1 MKNPPMIHLTVLLL
15 VFKTFFAVA
24 QSSPETVEFAGINV
38 SISKEAQALIQN
50 DIKTLTS
57 NRTYLNA
64 KLDRIALYFPII
76 ETMLATEGIPDDFK
90 YLAVQESGL
99 LPDAVSKSNAVG
111 FWQFKRE
118 TAMEFGLRVDEQIDE
133 RKNIHASTRAAC
145 LYMKRNNLVLNN
157 WISSLNSYRTGLSN
171 VYKFI
176 AKEWYGSKDITVT
189 DKTDF
194 YVLRAI
200 AHKLVFEKEIVKY
213 RPNDITFFE
222 YNFNSGKSIP
232 FIAKE
237 LSVSEDDLW
246 KYNRWMAS
254 SIVPDDKPY
263 TMVVAVS
270 ENELVGMNEKVSN
283 SNGKVD
289 IFTEDLGFP
298 VLTRITPKTKNK
310 NVPIF
315 YNINNKAGIQA
326 QMGDDIESICSRADF
341 DLEDFIKYNDL
352 TEGLDTKITPN
363 EVYYLEKKGK
373 KAPVPFH
380 TITNATEQSLWK
392 VSQMY
397 GICLDKL
404 LKYNRLDAP
413 QRLVDGRV
421 LWLSKTRPS
430 NSPVEVINVPTA
442 KPVLQKPIESV
453 QVSKTV
459 SQQSEGV
466 KVVDLTMS
474 EKSKEAVLV
483 AIATQPAQ
491 PSTQEETGQ
500 VTVTNNE
507 EFRPNIPVQIHQV
520 KDYTHTVTSGENYF
534 SIARKYNISVSDLWT
549 WNKLTKE
556 VKLGIGKKLLIKFGH
571 YYMPNNSMLA
581 QGNK

>member
-1 MKNPPMIHLTVLLL
+1 MIQLTVLVL
-15 VFKTFFAVA
+15 VFKSFFLAA
-24 QSSPETVEFAGINV
+24 QSNQVPETVEFAGINII
-38 SISKEAQALIQN
+38 ISKEAQILIQN

-57 NRTYLNA
+57 NKTYLNA
-64 KLDRIALYFPII
+64 KLDRVALYFPII

-90 YLAVQESGL
+90 YLAVQESAL
-99 LPDAVSKSNAVG
+99 LPDAISKSNAVG

-118 TAMEFGLRVDEQIDE
+118 TAQEFGLRVDDQIDE

-200 AHKLVFEKEIVKY
+200 AHKLVFEKEIPKY

-222 YNFNSGKSIP
+222 YTFNAGKSIP
-232 FIAKE
+232 LIASE
-237 LSVSEDDLW
+237 LGVSEDDLW

-270 ENELVGMNEKVSN
+270 ENEMESMKEKALTM
-283 SNGKVD
+283 NGKVD
-289 IFTEDLGFP
+289 LFTEDLGFP
-298 VLTRITPKTKNK
+298 VLTRITPKTKIK

-326 QMGDDIESICSRADF
+326 QVGDDIESICARADF
-341 DLEDFIKYNDL
+341 DIEKFVKYNDL
-352 TEGLDTKITPN
+352 ADGLDTKITPN

-380 TITNATEQSLWK
+380 TITNATEQNLWK

-397 GICLDKL
+397 GICLTKL

-421 LWLSKTRPS
+421 LWLSKTRPKS
-430 NSPVEVINVPTA
+430 SPVEVINMPTA
-442 KPVLQKPIESV
+442 KPIFPKNVETI
-453 QVSKTV
+453 QVSQTV
-459 SQQSEGV
+459 SQQSEDV
-466 KVVDLTMS
+466 KVIDLTLV
-474 EKSKEAVLV
+474 ETTNEAAVSQIPTKYEV
-483 AIATQPAQ
+483 RQP
-491 PSTQEETGQ
+491 TT
-500 VTVTNNE
+500 NE
-507 EFRPNIPVQIHQV
+507 EVKPTIPTQVHQV
-520 KDYTHTVTSGENYF
+520 KDYTHTVTNGENYF
-534 SIARKYNISVSDLWT
+534 SIARKYNISVNDLWA

-556 VKLGIGKKLLIKFGH
+556 NKLGIGKKLIIKFGH
-571 YYMPNNSMLA
+571 YYVPNNVMLA
-581 QGNK
+581 QGSK

>member
-15 VFKTFFAVA
+15 IFNAFFAVA
-24 QSSPETVEFAGINV
+24 QSSPVPETVEFAGINV
-38 SISKEAQALIQN
+38 SLSKEAQALIQS

-76 ETMLATEGIPDDFK
+76 ETMLALEGIPDDFK

-176 AKEWYGSKDITVT
+176 PKEWYGSKDITIT

-200 AHKLVFEKEIVKY
+200 AHKLVFEKEIPKY
-213 RPNDITFFE
+213 RPNDISFFE
-222 YNFNSGKSIP
+222 YNFNAGKSML

-237 LSVSEDDLW
+237 LGVSEDDLW
-246 KYNRWMAS
+246 KYNRWMENT
-254 SIVPDDKPY
+254 IVPDDKPY
-263 TMVVAVS
+263 TMVVAIS
-270 ENELVGMNEKVSN
+270 ENDLSVMQEKVLTM
-283 SNGKVD
+283 NGK
-289 IFTEDLGFP
+289 INLFTEDLGFP
-298 VLTRITPKTKNK
+298 VLTRITPKTKGK

-315 YNINNKAGIQA
+315 YDINNKAGIQA
-326 QMGDDIESICSRADF
+326 QMGDDVESICSRADF
-341 DLEDFIKYNDL
+341 EVEKFIKYNDL
-352 TEGLDTKITPN
+352 TEGLNTKITPN
-363 EVYYLEKKGK
+363 EVYYLEKKNK

-397 GICLDKL
+397 GICLAKL

-430 NSPVEVINVPTA
+430 SSPVEIINVPMP
-442 KPVLQKPIESV
+442 KPILQKPIETI

-459 SQQSEGV
+459 IQSSEGT
-466 KVVDLTMS
+466 KVVDLMMS
-474 EKSKEAVLV
+474 ETPKETLITPQIETEQIT
-483 AIATQPAQ
+483 IATNDE
-491 PSTQEETGQ
+491 S
-500 VTVTNNE
+500 
-507 EFRPNIPVQIHQV
+507 RPNIPIQIHQV
-520 KDYTHTVTSGENYF
+520 KDYTHTVTNGENYF
-534 SIARKYNISVSDLWT
+534 SIARKYNISVNDLWA
-549 WNKLTKE
+549 WNKLTRE
-556 VKLGIGKKLLIKFGH
+556 NKLGIGKKLLIKLGH
-571 YYMPNNSMLA
+571 YYMSNNSMLA
-581 QGNK
+581 QGNKF